1 MTAPKKKE
9 KVREMPRNGRP
20 KRHST
25 TKRLRSIRYR
35 RVGRLGLSKLFDEL
49 QTEWQDRQ
57 EQEAKIKW
65 MEGEQHVLEIPENSK

>member
-1 MTAPKKKE
+1 
-9 KVREMPRNGRP
+9 MPRNGRP

-25 TKRLRSIRYR
+25 AKRLRSIRYR
-35 RVGRLGLSKLFDEL
+35 RVGRSDISKLFVRL
-49 QTEWQDRQ
+49 QTEWQDKQ

>member
-1 MTAPKKKE
+1 
-9 KVREMPRNGRP
+9 MPRNGRP

-25 TKRLRSIRYR
+25 AKRLRSIRYR

-65 MEGEQHVLEIPENSK
+65 MEGEQHVLEISENSK